1 MNILPLSKDP
11 QPDEAEI
18 NAFFPSK
25 FALGQFTS
33 PKSNLEDAD
42 YPQPY
47 QGTRRILVI
56 GVDERYL
63 KMDNGTLFS
72 TGNHP
77 IETLVPMYHL
87 HKAGFKFD
95 IATVSG
101 HAMKFE
107 LWAMP
112 KEDEVITGF
121 HSELLEQFQKPLQLS
136 DVVNGLG
143 PNSEYAAVFIPGG
156 HGPLVDLPFSDDVA
170 AVLRWAL
177 DNDRHIV
184 AICHGPAALLALS
197 EKGDAGAFPF
207 AGYTITAFPDATD
220 RMIPD
225 IGYMPGHLTWQ
236 FGEKL
241 QALGVTIANSEP
253 DESTHKDRRL
263 LTGASPLAANA
274 LGKLAAETLLSQ
286 VVAET
291 PPADV
296 MAA

>member
-1 MNILPLSKDP
+1 MSIFPLSKDP
-11 QPDEAEI
+11 QPDEAEF

-33 PKSNLEDAD
+33 PKSDLDGAD

-47 QGTRRILVI
+47 KGTRRILVI
-56 GVDERYL
+56 GTDERYL

-72 TGNHP
+72 TGNHA

-87 HKAGFKFD
+87 RQAGFEFD
-95 IATVSG
+95 VATVSG
-101 HAMKFE
+101 NSMKFE
-107 LWAMP
+107 FWAMP
-112 KEDEVITGF
+112 KEDAAITGL
-121 HSELLEQFQKPLQLS
+121 HEALIEQFQKPLRLS
-136 DVVNGLG
+136 DVVKNLG

-156 HGPLVDLPFSDDVA
+156 HGPLIELPFSADVA

-177 DNDRHIV
+177 DSNRHII
-184 AICHGPAALLALS
+184 AICHGPAALLSLAAT
-197 EKGDAGAFPF
+197 GDFPF

-241 QALGVTIANSEP
+241 KALGVTISNSEP
-253 DESTHKDRRL
+253 DNSTYKDRKL
-263 LTGASPLAANA
+263 LTGAGPLAANA
-274 LGKLAAETLLSQ
+274 LGKLAAETLLAE
-286 VVAET
+286 VA
-291 PPADV
+291 AG
-296 MAA
+296 

>member
-1 MNILPLSKDP
+1 MSILPLSKAP

-33 PKSNLEDAD
+33 PKSDLKDAH

-63 KMDNGTLFS
+63 KMENGTLFS

-87 HKAGFKFD
+87 HEAGFKFD

-101 HAMKFE
+101 NSMKFE
-107 LWAMP
+107 FWAMP
-112 KEDEVITGF
+112 TEDEAITGL
-121 HSELLEQFQKPLQLS
+121 HEMLLEQFQEPLQLS
-136 DVVNGLG
+136 DVVKGLG
-143 PNSEYAAVFIPGG
+143 PNSDYAAVFIPGG
-156 HGPLVDLPFSDDVA
+156 HGPLVGLPFSDDVA

-184 AICHGPAALLALS
+184 SICHGPAALLALS
-197 EKGDAGAFPF
+197 KEGDVGSFPF
-207 AGYTITAFPDATD
+207 AGYTITAFPDASD

-225 IGYMPGHLTWQ
+225 IGYMPGHLIWQ

-241 QALGVTIANSEP
+241 EALGVTIANSEP
-253 DESTHKDRRL
+253 DESIHQDRKL

-274 LGKLAAETLLSQ
+274 LGKLAASTLLSE
-286 VVAET
+286 VA
-291 PPADV
+291 AS
-296 MAA
+296 

>member
-1 MNILPLSKDP
+1 MNILPLSKEP
-11 QPDEAEI
+11 QPDEVEF

-33 PKSNLEDAD
+33 RKSDLEGAD

-47 QGTRRILVI
+47 TGTRRILVI
-56 GVDERYL
+56 GTDERYL
-63 KMDNGTLFS
+63 KLENGTLFS

-87 HKAGFKFD
+87 HKAGFEFD

-101 HAMKFE
+101 NSMKFE
-107 LWAMP
+107 FWAMP
-112 KEDEVITGF
+112 KEDEAITGL
-121 HSELLEQFQKPLQLS
+121 HQDHLAQFQKPFKLS
-136 DVVNGLG
+136 DVVKGLG
-143 PNSEYAAVFIPGG
+143 PHSDYIAVFIPGG
-156 HGPLVDLPFSDDVA
+156 HGPLIDLPFNVDVA

-184 AICHGPAALLALS
+184 SICHGPAALLAVS
-197 EKGDAGAFPF
+197 AKDDGGSFPF
-207 AGYTITAFPDATD
+207 AGYTITAFPDASD

-225 IGYMPGHLTWQ
+225 IGYMPGHLTWH

-241 QALGVTIANSEP
+241 KALGVRIENSDP
-253 DESTHKDRRL
+253 DASTHKDRKL

-274 LGKLAAETLLSQ
+274 LGKLAAKTLLSD
-286 VVAET
+286 VA
-291 PPADV
+291 V
-296 MAA
+296 S